1 VPRAERDQKIL
12 KLRAAGQPLQLIAD
26 HVGASERTVRRVVS
40 AHLAELAREN
50 RLETEQL
57 RARHRLE
64 LDGLRRTLAPLLAAA
79 DPLQRLQTVNS
90 WLRLQER
97 EARLLGL
104 DAPLRIE
111 AAAEALAARTLIA
124 ELEQR
129 LPPDQLNPILDALAQ
144 PLLDARLP
152 EGGGE

>member
-1 VPRAERDQKIL
+1 MPRAERDQKIL
-12 KLRAAGQPLQLIAD
+12 RLRAAGQPLQLIAES
-26 HVGASERTVRRVVS
+26 VNASERTVRRVVS
-40 AHLAELAREN
+40 SYLAELAREN